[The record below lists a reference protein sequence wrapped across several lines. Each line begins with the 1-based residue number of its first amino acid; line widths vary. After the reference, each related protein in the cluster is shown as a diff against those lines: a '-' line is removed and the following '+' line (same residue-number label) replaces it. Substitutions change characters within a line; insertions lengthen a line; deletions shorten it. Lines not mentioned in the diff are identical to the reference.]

1 MRKFFLF
8 LVLAA
13 FPAAIFAQGGSPV
26 LDLTNY
32 GVKID
37 AEKRLIVVLA
47 ALEMAHGLND
57 AGQDVK
63 LINTPLSDSGKKF
76 RDQLIADNA
85 GMNEDLRTRISIFV
99 TQYKKRHPKMT
110 DAEIVSPF
118 ISMSYALS
126 PLPEMFDPAFTGDLP
141 GDLLDVLDFAPL
153 AREFYRRST
162 ISAKLDEYVKLY
174 RAEADGRLR
183 QTTREMVSELLDYMH
198 TRPEVYYV
206 EKVKVETQK
215 TGSKSTVLQKLET
228 RDRERRFIVVP
239 EMLAPSGTV
248 NFLNIKDDYYVV
260 VPPDKDLSYSD
271 VRRAF
276 LQFVIDPMV
285 LRSAKEIAAIKDV
298 IKPLLDERRKSDP
311 LVSPDIYLAVSRSL
325 VAAVDVRQVEY
336 SKSRMATIQAR
347 EKIATLKTDDE
358 KKAVTAELEKYNRSL
373 ADDTALQLSEAFE
386 RGGVLAFYF
395 SEQLKGTEDSG
406 FDIAASMK
414 EMIATFD
421 PTKETDRLAK
431 NADARRRALAAR
443 EDRKNRPVTQESVAD
458 NPVTVRL
465 LEIQKTIDAKNLDK
479 ALADL
484 NRLKTEFPNEP
495 RIHYSLGRV
504 ASLAAE
510 KLTDQDALA
519 QKLFDAKVAYS
530 NVIRTA
536 TPTTDRALLSLTFVA
551 LARIY
556 EFFNENSIAIELYDR
571 AIKLDDV
578 AGGAYRD
585 AIAGKQN
592 LLKKP

>member
-1 MRKFFLF
+1 
-8 LVLAA
+8 
-13 FPAAIFAQGGSPV
+13 
-26 LDLTNY
+26 
-32 GVKID
+32 
-37 AEKRLIVVLA
+37 
-47 ALEMAHGLND
+47 
-57 AGQDVK
+57 
-63 LINTPLSDSGKKF
+63 
-76 RDQLIADNA
+76 
-85 GMNEDLRTRISIFV
+85 
-99 TQYKKRHPKMT
+99 
-110 DAEIVSPF
+110 
-118 ISMSYALS
+118 
-126 PLPEMFDPAFTGDLP
+126 
-141 GDLLDVLDFAPL
+141 
-153 AREFYRRST
+153 
-162 ISAKLDEYVKLY
+162 
-174 RAEADGRLR
+174 
-183 QTTREMVSELLDYMH
+183 
-198 TRPEVYYV
+198 
-206 EKVKVETQK
+206 
-215 TGSKSTVLQKLET
+215 
-228 RDRERRFIVVP
+228 
-239 EMLAPSGTV
+239 
-248 NFLNIKDDYYVV
+248 
-260 VPPDKDLSYSD
+260 
-271 VRRAF
+271 
-276 LQFVIDPMV
+276 
-285 LRSAKEIAAIKDV
+285 
-298 IKPLLDERRKSDP
+298 

-431 NADARRRALAAR
+431 NADARHRALAAR